1 MRAAGLQVVTRQQTA
16 EKYVRM
22 GQNVEQDTDRKALSV
37 VRELADGLSK
47 SVYSSEGKIVIEQ
60 TRVILDLPA
69 LACKIKEAGGSAI
82 KVAVT
87 EFQKFRQAV
96 IGIPLISLKDV
107 PEDEL
112 RLQFRV
118 FVERLAVMTGENSI
132 EELKCKDAK
141 ELIKKFFH
149 PGDDKF
155 KGIEMIMQALATS
168 AVKHS
173 CESVLESF
181 VSRYENHFDA
191 RRPTNEE
198 TANEEFEIACN
209 GPNLAN
215 SDGVVCEAMDS
226 YWRKKGSHWHFFR
239 TSVLEKLNRYEGES
253 EVLNR
258 MIKTKNNLPFMN

>member
-1 MRAAGLQVVTRQQTA
+1 MAECHDHMNCEKFVEDGSKIKCLWPHYHADKKSLKEQGNIRNIPIEIKYGVRAVGLQVVTRQQTA

-47 SVYSSEGKIVIEQ
+47 SVYSSEGKTVIEQ

-118 FVERLAVMTGENSI
+118 FVERLAVMTEENSI

-141 ELIKKFFH
+141 ELIKK
-149 PGDDKF
+149 
-155 KGIEMIMQALATS
+155 
-168 AVKHS
+168 
-173 CESVLESF
+173 VLS
-181 VSRYENHFDA
+181 SR
-191 RRPTNEE
+191 R
-198 TANEEFEIACN
+198 
-209 GPNLAN
+209 
-215 SDGVVCEAMDS
+215 
-226 YWRKKGSHWHFFR
+226 
-239 TSVLEKLNRYEGES
+239 
-253 EVLNR
+253 
-258 MIKTKNNLPFMN
+258 